1 MNAKISTL
9 ALAALTGMSM
19 AAVTTVMYFE
29 DGKYT
34 KGEIAPIGW
43 YPYKSPEKNSTVSID
58 TATTK
63 TYKEIVATVSKTVE
77 SSAGVSLAWKAK
89 DAAIDLSAFKGM
101 GVCLTYT
108 ATAEFRMDLKQTTV
122 ADYNYHGVIV
132 PAQSAMETVYFPFA
146 DFEQEDWGDETITKA
161 LNLAVQT
168 GIQFSYKTALAT
180 ESGVNSNTIHI
191 AAISLGSSC
200 VNNAPTLKTGVTS
213 PADVEL
219 LEGDTL
225 KIALNDIFVDEDG
238 DDLNVVMAATGF
250 IDDLKGAKSYG
261 LKDVVWVGSQPN
273 PKEGATGK
281 VTLTATDAG
290 GKSVSYVV
298 NLTLVDR
305 ANPPVAVDDRYEMNE
320 DDTLTVTVLKGVLAN
335 DYDPDGD
342 DFEALLASVPEN
354 GALTFN
360 GSGFIYIPNPDF
372 HGEDSFTYA
381 LAGADSMTSG
391 IATVTIVVNDVNDPA
406 TIRVTDSTMHIAS
419 PTGPVFNMADG
430 IALDE
435 DFEPLDIFI
444 PVGNVVFEDPDVDGS
459 NFPLSAKTAKGLL
472 NVEYGKIGQNY
483 VLSLTPV
490 ENAYGS
496 DVVRLFAVDGK
507 DTISLDINVV
517 IAAVADLPVAV
528 NDTFTVIQDSANF
541 IPAKQGVLANDYNPD
556 GKSTLKA
563 YLLTEPKHGTAGIDT
578 TGAVL
583 YEAEKYEGIDSLT
596 YVIVNA
602 EGQQSEPA
610 TVVFKV
616 MYKNSGPLVKKGVID
631 TVGTRTSALREDFS
645 ASIVFKAT
653 EVKSWFE
660 DAEGD
665 AITLNAVSPD
675 SLLNVTINA
684 TGAITVK
691 SVKDACGETS
701 VDVIATDAKKNA
713 TTLSIPVSITCIN
726 DKPMRIGGAVDT
738 ILVTPNAWR
747 KVFHVLELFEDPD
760 DSVLTMKVMNA
771 DKIFDAKVEG
781 DSLIVKL
788 ADEKVY
794 LQNLVPY
801 TLKVTVTDEAGES
814 AVAKSLTFMV
824 GDNKTSM
831 PVVAAVPKATWQS
844 AILAERGMAAIM
856 DVQGRVMWKAKL
868 PVSEADVR
876 NAAAKVQGRKILQV
890 NKQVWTIK

>member
-1 MNAKISTL
+1 MKTRLVTL
-9 ALAALTGMSM
+9 ALALLGSIAAAGIVPVWDAENGNGTEIRPYGKWFLFKSGTG
-19 AAVTTVMYFE
+19 
-29 DGKYT
+29 
-34 KGEIAPIGW
+34 
-43 YPYKSPEKNSTVSID
+43 
-58 TATTK
+58 
-63 TYKEIVATVSKTVE
+63 
-77 SSAGVSLAWKAK
+77 SSADTSTMADGSKYLTLKVSSAEGSTAGVGFGWGSKADSIK
-89 DAAIDLSAFKGM
+89 NLSAYS

-108 ATAEFRMDLKQTTV
+108 ATGNFRMDFKQSTID
-122 ADYNYHGVIV
+122 DYNYNGVVV
-132 PAQSAMETVYFPFA
+132 PAQSTMETVYFPFA
-146 DFEQEDWGDETITKA
+146 DFEQEDWGKKTVVVA
-161 LNLAVQT
+161 LDLSKQT
-168 GIQFSYKTALAT
+168 GVQF
-180 ESGVNSNTIHI
+180 VNKSAIADSAGGKLSNAIRISSI
-191 AAISLGSSC
+191 AFGTGKSC

-219 LEGDTL
+219 EEGDTL
-225 KIALNDIFVDEDG
+225 KLSLNDIFVDEDG

-406 TIRVTDSTMHIAS
+406 TVKVVDSTMHIAS
-419 PTGPVFNMADG
+419 PTGPEFNMADG

-747 KVFHVLELFEDPD
+747 KVFHVTDLFEDPD
-760 DSVLTMKVMNA
+760 DSVLTMKVMSA

-781 DSLIVKL
+781 DSLIIKL

-831 PVVAAVPKATWQS
+831 PVVAAAPKATWQS
-844 AILAERGMAAIM
+844 AIMAERGLAVIM
-856 DVQGRVMWKAKL
+856 DVQGRVMWTAKL